1 MVGRLLVAYNTQTGI
16 PYNSVVLDTLEVQ
29 NPTWTRRSSTLS
41 EFGSMQLEFAKLSM
55 HSGNPVYNEK
65 AESVIQYLYEKY
77 PEKVKDLACKK
88 WLPAYNLSLIMCS
101 VSMRT
106 VSMQSEQITR
116 FRHIPWPDAGCHTVM
131 TVYVRHCHGGTT
143 QKGFAIGCINGSW
156 PDFKPHAYV

>member
-1 MVGRLLVAYNTQTGI
+1 MAYNTQTGI

-55 HSGNPVYNEK
+55 HSGNPIYNEK

-77 PEKVKDLACKK
+77 PEKVKHLACKT
-88 WLPAYNLSLIMCS
+88 WLPAYSLSSIMCS

-106 VSMQSEQITR
+106 DSMQSKRIAR
-116 FRHIPWPDAGCHTVM
+116 CRPVA
-131 TVYVRHCHGGTT
+131 
-143 QKGFAIGCINGSW
+143 
-156 PDFKPHAYV
+156 